1 MCSAVVVHSF
11 CFSNLALRRLRRRA
25 GLCFGL
31 GRYCRNTSAM
41 ASRIFGVMAVPVFLA
56 KVYFLTLLAK
66 IRRRLS
72 DVTIKQDL
80 NITVRLWTIAKGV
93 LTIRN
98 MN

>member
-1 MCSAVVVHSF
+1 
-11 CFSNLALRRLRRRA
+11 
-25 GLCFGL
+25 
-31 GRYCRNTSAM
+31 
-41 ASRIFGVMAVPVFLA
+41 MAVPVFLA

-98 MN
+98 MNPLHAGVALLNVRASV